1 MIQGDAYSHESGNEE
16 FAREKVMKVLHSLH
30 LLQVQKH
37 SEVMVK
43 LHKRQDGSIEYTDN
57 DVMIPGVE
65 VFMRPGR
72 FINDEFLPGDF
83 IKLKMPR
90 SLQAGF
96 RRGASPDDF
105 DAPVLPLLRC
115 IGAANTIRIM
125 TALMCERKVIFVSDN
140 VSRLSKCVQA
150 ASSLLAQG
158 QLSWRYNLIQIL
170 PPHLLGCL
178 SANEPYIIGI
188 VDDLMKNV
196 DLLMSLSDVLCIH
209 LDKNQ
214 FKSFG
219 MANPTAAIP
228 DVLAKSGSETV
239 VHILHMDMQQVLK
252 AEGKTWG
259 TSEDA
264 VETVEP
270 TPRKKK
276 TKKPGNVDVDMAAL
290 FHRVMRGE
298 ALGDSKNI
306 DLESVDSS
314 VVSEREYPRLD
325 ETSGHLPRNSEKQRS
340 ETGGVTT
347 FDVCENIRGEEG
359 LRAALAFFFLVI
371 HGDLGA
377 LLSQGSNGGFFLDRK
392 KYLLHQMKE
401 GIKESTP
408 LFALYKHFSGSAM
421 LEHHLSQRLEE
432 FQNGRSMLMP
442 RHRSLFSLCEKH
454 LRVKKL
460 KFSFSEIR
468 KVVSQTTAHSPLRAL
483 VEKTELARA
492 RALAL
497 TSPQPFDGDV
507 AQALTSLLY
516 DCHECDDT
524 LPQVMAVVWSRLDD
538 RKSSSWKQPLLGLH
552 LLKSLL
558 IQGVSNAYEVPTKI
572 RVPI

>member
-1 MIQGDAYSHESGNEE
+1 MIQGDACSHESGNED
-16 FAREKVMKVLHSLH
+16 FARVKVMNLLHSLH
-30 LLQVQKH
+30 QYQVQKY

-43 LHKRQDGSIEYTDN
+43 LHGRQDESIEYTDN
-57 DVMIPGVE
+57 AFRIPGVE
-65 VFMRPGR
+65 INLRPGS
-72 FINDEFLPGDF
+72 FINDHFLPGDF
-83 IKLKMPR
+83 IKLEIPR

-96 RRGASPDDF
+96 RPGASPDDF

-115 IGAANTIRIM
+115 IGASNTIRIM
-125 TALMCERKVIFVSDN
+125 TALMCERKVIFVSEH
-140 VSRLSKCVQA
+140 VSKLSKCVQA

-158 QLSWRYNLIQIL
+158 RLTWRYNLVQIL
-170 PPHLLGCL
+170 PSNLLGCL
-178 SANEPYIIGI
+178 STNEPYIIGI

-196 DLLMSLSDVLCIH
+196 DLLMSLTDVLCIH

-219 MANPTAAIP
+219 MANPTVAIP
-228 DVLAKSGSETV
+228 DDLATSGSETV
-239 VHILHMDMQQVLK
+239 VHILHMDMQQILK
-252 AEGKTWG
+252 AEAKTWG

-264 VETVEP
+264 VEAIEP
-270 TPRKKK
+270 TPKKKK

-290 FHRVMRGE
+290 FNRVMRGD
-298 ALGDSKNI
+298 ALGDSTSN

-314 VVSEREYPRLD
+314 VPSEREYPRLD
-325 ETSGHLPRNSEKQRS
+325 ETSGHLPRHSDNQRVDS
-340 ETGGVTT
+340 GALTT

-359 LRAALAFFFLVI
+359 LRAALSFFFLVMQ
-371 HGDLGA
+371 GDLGP
-377 LLSQGSNGGFFLDRK
+377 LLSQGPNGAFFLDRK

-401 GIKESTP
+401 GVKESSP
-408 LFALYKHFSGSAM
+408 LFALCKHFSGSAM

-432 FQNGRSMLMP
+432 FQSGRSLLMP

-460 KFSFSEIR
+460 EFSFTEIR
-468 KVVSQTTAHSPLRAL
+468 NVVLQTTAHSPLRAQ

-497 TSPQPFDGDV
+497 TSSQPFDGDV
-507 AQALTSLLY
+507 SQALTSLLQN
-516 DCHECDDT
+516 CRKCDDT

-538 RKSSSWKQPLLGLH
+538 RRSSSWKQPLLGLH

-558 IQGVSNAYEVPTKI
+558 IQGVSNAYEVPTNASVLI
-572 RVPI
+572 